1 MFMKK
6 LFTFKQLLLQ
16 SFIIV
21 FLALGSYGQT
31 IVNNGDYESWT
42 AGNPD
47 GWTTIESGI
56 DVTQETTTIHGG
68 SSSAS
73 VDVLTG
79 SQGDTD
85 FRQSVNVTAGTDYNV
100 SVWIYH
106 TEGFIKARLYVGG
119 YQSYSDN
126 TITGSWQEMTYVYS
140 ANTTGDIEIGLR
152 FYDQSGFDGA
162 EIVYVD
168 DYVMTPIAA
177 GNEETI
183 YIEPFDTDLGATTQ
197 YSVLADQ
204 VWEFADFGNPAGCSK
219 MSGYDG
225 GAVINEDW
233 LITNAINCSNHTN
246 VTLSF
251 DHARNYADNSGLSVL
266 ISTDYDGSSDP
277 NGFTWTDISADFTWP
292 TGGWSFIPAGTAD
305 INAYVG
311 ASTYIAYKYTCDDV
325 AAATWEVDNIKV
337 EGEFDV
343 TTFIAGS
350 FNGWSASD
358 PAYEMEV
365 NANGVFELTKS
376 LGAATHEYKVVEDG
390 NWYPNNNQQF
400 TFTAT
405 EDVIWKYNYDANLV
419 FHTKP
424 VVAGNF
430 LSAIGGNDWDPSE
443 LMGEMSDAEGDDIFT
458 LELTIP
464 QGSYECKVTLNH
476 NWDQSTGGNV
486 PFTTDGV
493 NPTTFT
499 YDFTTNTT
507 TVSGPP
513 PPAATVTFVVDD
525 SEGMNYDGFYL
536 KGSWDVNGNYDPAWN
551 NGDEH
556 SAFYD
561 DGTNGDATA
570 DDHMWTCQQE
580 LVVDAGANTWEWG
593 VNDTEHNWVAGNWQ
607 FTIPDDLPQTLTWV
621 VPTTPL
627 LVINEIMYNSPGAD
641 EEWVE
646 LYNSTDTE
654 IDLEGWKLL
663 DSDAGH
669 TPIIITAGHSIA
681 PDAYFT
687 IMVATGGDFPFTPD
701 FDGSGNFSLGN
712 GGDVV
717 RIYNADGILVDFVE
731 YDDGGDW
738 PSAPDGDGPTL
749 ALIDPE
755 TDNSLAESWAASNE
769 DGGTPG
775 AINFPPLPFINVT
788 APNGGEFVQQDSYFD
803 ITWNYGNWDGD
814 IKIEL
819 FRDGQSPDLLVSG
832 IPASDTVY
840 NWYVFADLEL
850 GDDYKVLISGLDAE
864 TPYDE
869 SDDFFSIIEH
879 YFIPNLVL
887 TEIMYNPPESGDD
900 TLEFVEIFNNGEDT
914 VNLEGFYFSE
924 GFEYTFLNTEILPD
938 SFLLVSKDSVAMFNT
953 FAVTALQWTSGGLKN
968 SGEDIEIRDL
978 YDNVVD
984 YVDYDDALPWDTLA
998 DGFGPS
1004 LTLCNPDADN
1014 NIAENWT
1021 ASVNF
1026 AAVNA
1031 AGDSIWAT
1039 PGFGCQVSLFAS
1051 FEADITF
1058 LSIGNGVMFTDLTVG
1073 EPTEWTWTFEG
1084 GTPDTWNGETPPE
1097 IIYNE
1102 VGLWDVTLF
1111 VSDGFNTDE
1120 TTFEDYIEVVDF
1132 APPTNLQAV
1141 VGPYDDVQLTWNA
1154 PGAGNTDELIYD
1166 NDVVTGAYSY
1176 EGYTMATHMSPDGPC
1191 KLLTLKY
1198 FTTIQEGDNTF
1209 NANVYNWLGA
1219 APDTEVVYTEVATA
1233 EEDIWLEVDVSG
1245 QNINFTEDFVVG
1257 FGSFNATTFVGYDTD
1272 LNNGRSWDFDNDAL
1286 WEPWTEAYLIR
1297 AVVEYENGT
1306 IAEIGN
1312 IGLDVKIN
1320 LDRSTNSTHP
1330 TDYSDLTIVDPIDNM
1345 FGGARD
1351 LLGYNVYRDD
1361 VQINTAFVEV
1371 TEYNDPEPS
1380 IATHE
1385 YFVTAVYDGGES
1397 DPSNVVTV
1405 VVTDVL
1411 EVSTNTVSIYP
1422 NPNNGVFT
1430 IELQEDAVVE
1440 IYILD
1445 ITGKEIYSNTLN
1457 RTEKINVLGM
1467 QKGLYLVR
1475 LHDKTSNELT
1485 IKKIIVQ

>member
-1 MFMKK
+1 MKK
-6 LFTFKQLLLQ
+6 VFTFKQLLLQ
-16 SFIIV
+16 TFLV
-21 FLALGSYGQT
+21 AFLALGSYGQT

-42 AGNPD
+42 AGSPD

-56 DVTQETTTIHGG
+56 DVTQESTTIHGG

-106 TEGFIKARLYVGG
+106 TEGFMKARLYVGG
-119 YQSYSDN
+119 YQNYSDY

-152 FYDQSGFDGA
+152 FYDVSGFDGA

-177 GNEETI
+177 GDEETI
-183 YIEPFDTDLGATTQ
+183 YVEPFDADLGATTQ

-204 VWEFADFGNPAGCSK
+204 IWEFANFGNPAGCSK

-225 GAVINEDW
+225 VAVINEDW
-233 LITNAINCSNHTN
+233 LITNAIDCSNHTN
-246 VTLSF
+246 ITLSF

-305 INAYVG
+305 INAYAG

-343 TTFIAGS
+343 TAFVAGS
-350 FNGWSASD
+350 FNGWNASD
-358 PAYEMEV
+358 PTYEMAV
-365 NANGVFELTKS
+365 NDNGVFELTKS
-376 LGAATHEYKVVEDG
+376 MGAATHDYKVVENG

-400 TFTAT
+400 TFAAT
-405 EDVIWKYNYDANLV
+405 EDVTWKYNYDANLV
-419 FHTKP
+419 FHTNP

-443 LMGEMSDAEGDDIFT
+443 LLGEMSDPEGDDIFT

-513 PPAATVTFVVDD
+513 PPAATITFVVDD
-525 SEGMNYDGFYL
+525 SDGMNYDGFNL
-536 KGSWDVNGNYDPAWN
+536 KGSWDTNGNYDPSWN
-551 NGDEH
+551 GGAEH
-556 SAFYD
+556 TAFYD
-561 DGTNGDATA
+561 DGTNGDETA
-570 DDHMWTCQQE
+570 DDHVWTCQQE
-580 LVVDAGANTWEWG
+580 LTSDGGANSWEWG

-607 FTIPDDLPQTLTWV
+607 FNVPDESPQTLSWV
-621 VPTTPL
+621 VPNTPF

-646 LYNSTDTE
+646 LHNSTETE

-663 DSDAGH
+663 DSNADH
-669 TPIIITAGHSIA
+669 TPIEITAGYSIPA
-681 PDAYFT
+681 NGYFT
-687 IMVATGGDFPFTPD
+687 IKVATDGNFPFTPD
-701 FDGSGNFSLGN
+701 FDGSGSFALNN

-717 RIYNADGILVDFVE
+717 RLYNADGVLVDFVE

-738 PSAPDGDGPTL
+738 PSQPDGDGPSL
-749 ALIDPE
+749 SLIEPDL
-755 TDNSLAESWAASNE
+755 DNSLGESWTASSH
-769 DGGTPG
+769 DGGSPG
-775 AINFPPLPFINVT
+775 AYNFPIVIT
-788 APNGGEFVQQDSYFD
+788 SPNGGEIIELETTFD
-803 ITWNYGNWDGD
+803 ITWTLNGWDGNV
-814 IKIEL
+814 KIEL
-819 FRDGQSPDLLVSG
+819 IREGQNPELIASG
-832 IPASDTVY
+832 ISASDELY
-840 NWYVFADLEL
+840 SWYVFESIEVA
-850 GDDYKVLISGLDAE
+850 DDYKILISGLSDDE
-864 TPYDE
+864 PFDE
-869 SDDFFSIIEH
+869 SDEVFSIIEH
-879 YFIPNLVL
+879 YNIPLLVF

-900 TLEFVEIFNNGEDT
+900 SLEFIEIYNNGEES
-914 VNLEGFYFSE
+914 VNLEGIYFSQ
-924 GFEYTFLNTEILPD
+924 GIEYTFPNIEILPD
-938 SFLLVSKDSVAMFNT
+938 TFLLVALNSMAMMQTFN
-953 FAVTALQWTSGGLKN
+953 VDALQWTAGALSNG
-968 SGEDIEIRDL
+968 GEDIEMKDI
-978 YDNVVD
+978 YDNVID
-984 YVDYDDALPWDTLA
+984 FVDYDDAPPWDTLA
-998 DGFGPS
+998 DGHGPS

-1014 NIAENWT
+1014 SLAENWT

-1026 AAVNA
+1026 AAVNVV
-1031 AGDSIWAT
+1031 GDSIWAT

-1051 FEADITF
+1051 FEADVIF
-1058 LSIGNGVMFTDLTVG
+1058 LSVGNGVMFTDLTVG
-1073 EPTEWTWTFEG
+1073 EPTEWIWTFEG

-1120 TTFEDYIEVVDF
+1120 ITFEDYIEVVEF
-1132 APPTNLQAV
+1132 TPPTNLQAV

-1154 PGAGNTDELIYD
+1154 PGVGNIAELIYD
-1166 NDVVTGAYSY
+1166 NDVATGAYSY
-1176 EGYTMATHMSPDGPC
+1176 EGYTMATHMSPAGSC
-1191 KLLTLKY
+1191 KVLSLKY
-1198 FTTIQEGDNTF
+1198 YTTIEAGDNTF
-1209 NANVYNWLGA
+1209 NANVYGWDGA
-1219 APDTEVVYTEVATA
+1219 QPATDLAYTELATA
-1233 EEDIWLEVDVSG
+1233 VDEAWFEVDVSTQDIFFDG
-1245 QNINFTEDFVVG
+1245 DFVVG
-1257 FGSFNATTFVGYDTD
+1257 FGSINATTYVGYDTD
-1272 LNNGRSWDFDNDAL
+1272 FNNGRSWDFDNDAL
-1286 WEPWTEAYLIR
+1286 WESWTEAYLIR
-1297 AVVEYENGT
+1297 AIVEYENGV

-1312 IGLDVKIN
+1312 VDSEVIIN
-1320 LDRSTNSTHP
+1320 LERSANSIHP
-1330 TDYSDLTIVDPIDNM
+1330 TDYSGITTVDPIENM
-1345 FGGARD
+1345 FGGTRA

-1361 VQINTAFVEV
+1361 VQINAALVEV

-1380 IATHE
+1380 IATHN

-1422 NPNNGVFT
+1422 NPNNGIFT
-1430 IELQEDAVVE
+1430 IELKEDAIIDV
-1440 IYILD
+1440 YISD
-1445 ITGKEIYSNTLN
+1445 ITGKEIYSNTLS
-1457 RTEKINVLGM
+1457 RTERINVLGM

-1475 LHDKTSNELT
+1475 LHDKTSNEVT